1 MGLPHPVGG
10 ILHNSVF
17 PRGRC
22 RIVTDL
28 NMLFTFVLLFFSGI
42 VRLRPVGSGAYDKRW
57 FGIYSSKILGTF
69 QRADRR

>member
-1 MGLPHPVGG
+1 VGLPHSVGG

-42 VRLRPVGSGAYDKRW
+42 IRLRPVGSRVYDRPW
-57 FGIYSSKILGTF
+57 FWIYSSEIL
-69 QRADRR
+69 